1 MKMTMKMSH
10 PMMTTLAASLS
21 SSCQCSHGCG
31 QPTVY
36 VFIKKYDMQSFLYLR
51 TQENECR
58 GGLRRTNHRTDII
71 ATAPVNSLVI
81 NPKHG
86 KAIHIV

>member
-1 MKMTMKMSH
+1 MKAMKMTMKMSH

-21 SSCQCSHGCG
+21 QVLASVLMDAVNLLSTFSLRNMTCNLFVH
-31 QPTVY
+31 
-36 VFIKKYDMQSFLYLR
+36 FLYLR

-81 NPKHG
+81 NP
-86 KAIHIV
+86 